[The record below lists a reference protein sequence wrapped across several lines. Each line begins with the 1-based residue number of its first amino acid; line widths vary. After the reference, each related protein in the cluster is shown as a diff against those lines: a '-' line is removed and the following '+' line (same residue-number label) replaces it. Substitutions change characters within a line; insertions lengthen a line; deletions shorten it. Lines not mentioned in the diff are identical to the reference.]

1 MKVMKIKLI
10 FSIITLILVANT
22 SKIFAQTPV
31 GKTEITPDSTKT
43 NAGDTSLYIIKTNDG
58 NSIIGRI
65 LEENPRETTIKL
77 QDNRIVILPSYIIV
91 SRSKVSTDNMI
102 KGRIFLPNP
111 HPSRYFYSPTA
122 LPMKK
127 DEIYIQSIYF
137 LTAQL
142 QYGVTDNLSLGIATT
157 LAGIPMFIS
166 GKYSYKIKDK
176 HHVAIGGQI
185 GNLTYVEPNTYLGI
199 GFGCYTYG
207 NAESNITVAA
217 GYSMYSEKGYFMSG
231 YIPNGTGGYYP
242 NYTERRESTF
252 SPAISV
258 SGNRRLSNSLA
269 LMGEFWVLP
278 ETNTVFG
285 GPFLRMFFNKTATY
299 DMGIVYLYVDDM
311 PLLLPAFS
319 YTHKFN
325 QN

>member
-1 MKVMKIKLI
+1 MNTNHLKLLAS
-10 FSIITLILVANT
+10 FLVFVALTCTSIGQ
-22 SKIFAQTPV
+22 AQIPTDN
-31 GKTEITPDSTKT
+31 KALNKDSAKLEI
-43 NAGDTSLYIIKTNDG
+43 ADTSLYIIKTNDG
-58 NSIIGRI
+58 NSIIGKI

-77 QDNRIVILPSYIIV
+77 QDNRVVILPSYIIV
-91 SRSKVSTDNMI
+91 SRSKVSTENMI
-102 KGRIFLPNP
+102 KGRVFLPNP
-111 HPSRYFYSPTA
+111 HPSRYFYTPTA

-137 LTAQL
+137 LTAQV
-142 QYGVTDNLSLGIATT
+142 QYGITDNWSLGIATT
-157 LAGIPMFIS
+157 LAAIPMFIS
-166 GKYSYKIKDK
+166 SKYSYKIMDK

-207 NAESNITVAA
+207 NAESNITLAA
-217 GYSMYSEKGYFMSG
+217 GYSVYSEKGYFTSG
-231 YIPNGTGGYYP
+231 YYPDGTGGYITK
-242 NYTERRESTF
+242 YTDRRVSKY
-252 SPAISV
+252 SPAISI
-258 SGNRRLSNSLA
+258 SGSRRISNSLA
-269 LMGEFWVLP
+269 FMGEFWVLP

-299 DMGIVYLYVDDM
+299 DMGLVYILVDDF

-319 YTHKFN
+319 YTYKFN